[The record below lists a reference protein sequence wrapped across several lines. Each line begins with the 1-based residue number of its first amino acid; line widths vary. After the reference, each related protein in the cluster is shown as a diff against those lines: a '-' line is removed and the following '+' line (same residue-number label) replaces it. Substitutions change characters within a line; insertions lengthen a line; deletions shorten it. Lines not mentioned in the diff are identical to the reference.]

1 MHAHHHTHG
10 HDHHEAADHQRL
22 TERTSA
28 AGRHRA
34 QLSLVLA
41 LTLGY
46 SLVEAAGAFLT
57 NSLALLADA
66 AHMLADSFGLGMALF
81 AIWLGTRAAS
91 PQRTYGYFRTEILAA
106 LINAFLLFG
115 ICGYILIE
123 AWHRFQEPQPV
134 AGPGMLGVSA
144 LGMIVNLA
152 GVWLLHRG
160 AQESLNVRGAFLEVL
175 ADLLGSVGV
184 IVAGGIILITGW
196 YAVDPLFSVLI
207 GIWVLPRTWNLLREA
222 VCVLLEGTPPG
233 VSLGEVREAMEAV
246 PDVES
251 VHDLHVWSITSGYVL
266 LSAHCC
272 VHGENPRMETLH
284 ALSALLEERFDI
296 EHATIQLE
304 DHGYV
309 ESPRHA

>member
-1 MHAHHHTHG
+1 MHAHHHAHS
-10 HDHHEAADHQRL
+10 HDHQEQLLRERL
-22 TERTSA
+22 TEQTSA
-28 AGRHRA
+28 ASRHRA
-34 QLSLVLA
+34 RLSIVLA

-46 SLVEAAGAFLT
+46 SIVEAGGAFLT

-66 AHMLADSFGLGMALF
+66 AHMLADSFGLAMALF
-81 AIWLGTRAAS
+81 AIWLGRRAAS

-106 LINAFLLFG
+106 LINAFLLLG
-115 ICGYILIE
+115 ICGYILVE
-123 AWHRFQEPQPV
+123 AWHRFQDPQPV
-134 AGPGMLGVSA
+134 AGPGMLAVA
-144 LGMIVNLA
+144 MLGMIVNVV

-184 IVAGGIILITGW
+184 IVAGGIILVTGW

-207 GIWVLPRTWNLLREA
+207 GVWVLPRTWNLLREA
-222 VCVLLEGTPPG
+222 VAVLLEGTPPG
-233 VSLGEVREAMEAV
+233 LSLGEVRKAMEAV

-251 VHDLHVWSITSGYVL
+251 VHDLHIWSITSGYVL

-272 VHGENPRMETLH
+272 VHGESPRMDTLR
-284 ALSALLEERFDI
+284 ALSTLLEQRFDI

-304 DHGYV
+304 DDGYV